1 MNKIYKRVFNQSLG
15 QFVVASEN
23 AKGHSK
29 STTVGT
35 NSKISKVMGS
45 AASAFARYAFSMSAI
60 ALSIAAVSAP
70 IQTHAE
76 NVFQFGPNAN
86 ANSYLENTIYS
97 TTETYYHNTSSN
109 INLWEDLDHIKPAN
123 EQINVS
129 DLSLASSN
137 WWEGTSSIHGDRNVL
152 MGNGN
157 ANYSSSAYAYSQGAN
172 NTALLTGNGVTDI
185 RGNNNTI
192 IGSSI
197 EDNMNGYSSSSKISS
212 LLSKQA
218 KYGHLTNDQYEDIIY
233 ADWAQ
238 TVEQLISQGMTES
251 ELNGLDIYQW
261 TDSET
266 GETIWESYNQRFVD
280 QREAEFATMA
290 HVGHSNNLISDH
302 SLAQG
307 NSNAMIGDN
316 QFSGGNNNILTGVGA
331 TVLQGDNNVLVGT
344 YTALDKGNNNV
355 LIMSKDAEQSKY
367 VYKSQQMEA
376 VSLRMSSS
384 DSISNNV
391 VEAENQNPNYS
402 GNFEEDYDFLK
413 QRYLNIDNYSTEDIY
428 HPEYL
433 IGSDL
438 ENFLEKRAELYQHY
452 GYSVGNS
459 ESSILIGST
468 GSFAA
473 DQGIALGQNAT
484 VLGVNSL
491 ALGANSI
498 AVEDNVIA
506 AGQRKLMHIQ
516 DGAADTDLINIRQA
530 GAWSN
535 YMIQS
540 MKPHVDFVESL
551 KPDGPLHPT
560 IRDVTA
566 DEVLTIIKPNLDAG
580 TEGVRNDLIDNKLA
594 NEVNRA
600 EAEILNALEIKK
612 NAEVAKAQNDIDL
625 DIGSKGSITSELN
638 EAILGY
644 GTIESELSNI
654 ANLEAENLV
663 AQGGLKLNDLAD
675 SSLQGNSDVITDM
688 FDNAATGLNDF
699 ALGGFD
705 ILPSKVATDTDD
717 DIHTAEI
724 NDLISATVT
733 GNGADGETIITDSL
747 TKSEQEVIG
756 QNAKD
761 NSDGMNLLL
770 TQNFESYQQNALGQY
785 KNDLQ
790 SQLNKGVNDAIGNI
804 DNLAK
809 VEDQVMLDDV
819 ANIADQADKAWA
831 QQALDNS
838 TAQINDSTKDIIE
851 FASEQ
856 DRLLVTNANNHV
868 DVADQAMIE
877 QGVDNLTVKD
887 DAIKAELSQA
897 LKDGDQLVANTAI
910 DLANELDTD
919 LENELTSLADTK
931 NQTLLSSLKTVA
943 DEGDQVLFQRFDEY
957 LKSAETADVSR
968 IMAEVKAGDENTY
981 RQVVEYADQGDASTL
996 AEAQGYIDQ
1005 KYGELNDALKNSE
1018 DTLNASIA
1026 SSLATASV
1034 PTSNRAGKAL
1044 IGFGTGHYGGQSAF
1058 ALGASAMTTSK
1069 KFSFGVTASL
1079 DTQHENSGSFSV
1091 GYYW

>member
-29 STTVGT
+29 STTFGT
-35 NSKISKVMGS
+35 NPKISKVMSS

-60 ALSIAAVSAP
+60 ALSITAVSAP
-70 IQTHAE
+70 MHTHAE

-86 ANSYLENTIYS
+86 ANSYFENTIYS
-97 TTETYYHNTSSN
+97 DTDTYNHNTSSN
-109 INLWEDLDHIKPAN
+109 INLWEDLIHIKPAN
-123 EQINVS
+123 QQINVS
-129 DLSLASSN
+129 DLSLATTN

-152 MGNGN
+152 IGNGN
-157 ANYSSSAYAYSQGAN
+157 ANYSNTAYAYSQGAN
-172 NTALLTGNGVTDI
+172 NTALLTGEGVTDI

-192 IGSSI
+192 IGSSV
-197 EDNMNGYSSSSKISS
+197 EDYMNGYSSTPKISS

-218 KYGHLTNDQYEDIIY
+218 KYGHLTYDQHEDIIY
-233 ADWAQ
+233 ADWTQ
-238 TVEQLISQGMTES
+238 TVEQLVSQGMTES
-251 ELNGLDIYQW
+251 DLNSLGFYQW

-266 GETIWESYNQRFVD
+266 GETIWESNNQLFID
-280 QREAEFATMA
+280 QRVAEFATMA
-290 HVGHSNNLISDH
+290 HVGHSNNLFSDH

-307 NSNAMIGDN
+307 NSNAMIGEN

-344 YTALDKGNNNV
+344 YTAMDKGNNNV
-355 LIMSKDAEQSKY
+355 LIMSKDAEKSKY
-367 VYKSQQMEA
+367 KYNSQSVEQT
-376 VSLRMSSS
+376 SLRMSSS

-391 VEAENQNPNYS
+391 IQLENLNSNYS
-402 GNFEEDYDFLK
+402 GNFEGDYEFLK
-413 QRYLNIDNYSTEDIY
+413 QRYLVIDNYSTDDIY

-459 ESSILIGST
+459 ENSILIGST

-484 VLGVNSL
+484 VLGVNSI
-491 ALGANSI
+491 ALGANSV
-498 AVEDNVIA
+498 AVEDNVISV
-506 AGQRKLMHIQ
+506 GQRKLMHIQ

-540 MKPHVDFVESL
+540 IKPHVDFVESL

-580 TEGVRNDLIDNKLA
+580 TEGVRNDLIDIKVA
-594 NEVNRA
+594 NEVKRA
-600 EAEILNALEIKK
+600 EAEIINALEIKK
-612 NAEVAKAQNDIDL
+612 TTEVVKAQNNIDL

-663 AQGGLKLNDLAD
+663 AQGGLKLDELAD
-675 SSLQGNSDVITDM
+675 ASFQGNSDVITDI
-688 FDNAATGLNDF
+688 FDNAATGLNDL
-699 ALGGFD
+699 AVAGLD
-705 ILPSKVATDTDD
+705 IQPSKDATDTDD

-724 NDLISATVT
+724 NDLISATIT
-733 GNGADGETIITDSL
+733 GKGADGETIITDSL
-747 TKSEQEVIG
+747 TKLEQEVLG

-761 NSDGMNLLL
+761 NSDAMNLLNV
-770 TQNFESYQQNALGQY
+770 QNFDSYQQNVIGQY

-790 SQLNKGVNDAIGNI
+790 THLDKGVNDAIGNI

-809 VEDQVMLDDV
+809 VEDQAMLDDV
-819 ANIADQADKAWA
+819 ANIADQADQAWA
-831 QQALDNS
+831 QQALDKS
-838 TAQINDSTKDIIE
+838 TSQIIDASKDTID

-856 DRLLVTNANNHV
+856 DRLLLTNANIHV
-868 DVADQAMIE
+868 DAADQSMIE
-877 QGVDNLTVKD
+877 QGIDNIAVKD
-887 DAIKAELSQA
+887 DAIKAELNQA

-910 DLANELDTD
+910 NLANELDTD
-919 LENELTSLADTK
+919 LKNELTSLADTK
-931 NQTLLSSLKTVA
+931 NQTLLSGLKTVA

-981 RQVVEYADQGDASTL
+981 RQVVEYADQGDANTL

-1005 KYGELNDALKNSE
+1005 KYGELNDALNTSE

-1058 ALGASAMTTSK
+1058 ALGASAMTISK